1 MHNAFPRW
9 LAVAFWATSLP
20 ALTPRVTVAAPPTW
34 ESVATVLKA
43 HCVQCHGPALKESG
57 LNLASPAGLR
67 QGAQSGPVVVPHDI
81 EASRLW
87 QRVRDNEM
95 PPDEPLPAAE
105 RKLLQAWIEAGT
117 PGLPAGNAPTGA
129 ADHWAFRPLAP
140 VPLPRPGQVVEEG
153 TAIDAFLQ
161 ARLERDGLGLGPVA
175 DPATLL
181 RRASLVLTGLPPTVE
196 ELEAWLADTAPGG
209 WERQVDRL
217 LASPALG
224 ERWGKYWLD
233 AAGYA
238 DSNGYFNADS
248 DRPLAWRYRDWVV
261 RAVNADLPFD
271 EFLTLQLAG
280 DELTPH
286 QSGEPASEEL
296 IDRLVATHY
305 LRNGQDGT
313 GESDGNPDEVRA
325 DKYFALESCQQN
337 VISSV
342 LGLTI
347 QCAKCHDHKFEPITQ
362 VDYYR
367 LQAVFFPAF
376 PIENWKK
383 PNERVHFA
391 PRAGETEAWQA
402 ALAALDE
409 QLARDRAALKG
420 VLRTERPKGEVLFAD
435 DFSGDKLAPRWSPRA
450 PGDER
455 PAGKVAVQV
464 DSPNRPGA
472 FVRDGGLVIAEG
484 NTQGDSVLSTQGAID
499 WRPSPVGAS
508 VQVTFDLVDNKF
520 DEAGSAAERVGYLIA
535 LQNFDDSGPTPGGN
549 LLIDGHPAAS
559 SSVHLDYPG
568 TDSKSAGA
576 IGTTG
581 YQPGRNY
588 GVRITALENGK
599 YRLEHLVD
607 FLPEEKSL
615 ELTGDDLP
623 PGGFG
628 FEYCCNR
635 SFVVDNVLIEK
646 FAPPAPGSA
655 AEVFARHVA
664 GQRQQLADLQ
674 RRRNE
679 LANAQPGKLAL
690 VTDAGATPP
699 EVHLLVRG
707 NYSTPGEVVTAG
719 GLGFLTDAGREF
731 AVSGPTPAG
740 TTGQRLA
747 LARWLLQADSRPRA
761 LAARV
766 QVNRMWQQV
775 FGAGLVTTSENLGY
789 GGAEPSHPELLDWL
803 AERYSTGGMSL
814 KGMLRELM
822 LSRAFRQTS
831 DPVERGLASDPGNR
845 LMWRFSPTRLDAEA
859 IRDSWLLMAGSLSR
873 SVGGPPVAST
883 RTGTGEV
890 VIAEGELGAHRR
902 SLYLQQRRTQVVS
915 FLQLFDAP
923 QIVFNSTR
931 RPRSTIPLQS
941 LGLLNGEFA
950 VRRGAEL
957 ATRLVAE
964 EGDESRRLVRAYRV
978 CLARDPAAG
987 EVEAARAFLEAQ
999 RAEYAAGPAADVRS
1013 WSDLCQL
1020 LMAGN
1025 EAMYLR

>member
-1 MHNAFPRW
+1 
-9 LAVAFWATSLP
+9 
-20 ALTPRVTVAAPPTW
+20 
-34 ESVATVLKA
+34 
-43 HCVQCHGPALKESG
+43 
-57 LNLASPAGLR
+57 
-67 QGAQSGPVVVPHDI
+67 
-81 EASRLW
+81 
-87 QRVRDNEM
+87 
-95 PPDEPLPAAE
+95 
-105 RKLLQAWIEAGT
+105 
-117 PGLPAGNAPTGA
+117 
-129 ADHWAFRPLAP
+129 
-140 VPLPRPGQVVEEG
+140 
-153 TAIDAFLQ
+153 
-161 ARLERDGLGLGPVA
+161 
-175 DPATLL
+175 
-181 RRASLVLTGLPPTVE
+181 VLTGLPPTVD
-196 ELEAWLADTAPGG
+196 ELESWLADTAPGG

-217 LASPALG
+217 LASPAFG

-286 QSGEPASEEL
+286 QSGEPASPEL
-296 IDRLVATHY
+296 IDQLVATHF

-376 PIENWKK
+376 PIESWKK
-383 PNERVHFA
+383 PNERVRFA
-391 PRAGETEAWQA
+391 PRPGETEAWQT

-409 QLARDRAALKG
+409 QLTRDRAALQA
-420 VLRTERPKGEVLFAD
+420 VLRTERPRGEVLFAD
-435 DFSGDKLAPRWSPRA
+435 DFSADTLAPRWSPRA

-464 DSPNRPGA
+464 DSANRPGA
-472 FVRDGGLVIAEG
+472 FLRDGRMVIAEG
-484 NTQGDSVLSTQGAID
+484 NTQGDSALSTQVAID

-520 DEAGSAAERVGYLIA
+520 DAAGTAAERVGYLLA

-549 LLIDGHPAAS
+549 LLIDGHPTAS
-559 SSVHLDYPG
+559 SSVHVDYPG
-568 TDSKSAGA
+568 ADAKSAGA

-615 ELTGDDLP
+615 ELTRDDLP
-623 PGGFG
+623 AGGFG

-646 FAPPAPGSA
+646 FPPPAPGSA
-655 AEVFARHVA
+655 AEVFARHVE
-664 GQRQQLADLQ
+664 GQRQQLAALQ
-674 RRRNE
+674 RKRTE

-690 VTDAGATPP
+690 VTDAGPTPP

-707 NYSTPGEVVTAG
+707 NYSTPGDLVTPG
-719 GLGFLTDAGREF
+719 GLGFLTDPGREY
-731 AVSGPTPAG
+731 AVAGPTPAG

-803 AERYSTGGMSL
+803 AQRYSTGGLSL
-814 KGMLRELM
+814 KGMLRELL

-845 LMWRFSPTRLDAEA
+845 LVWRFSPTRLDAEA

-873 SVGGPPVAST
+873 AAGGPPVAST

-890 VIAEGELGAHRR
+890 VIGEGEVGAHRR

-964 EGDESRRLVRAYRV
+964 EGDAERRLVRAYRV
-978 CLARDPAAG
+978 CLARDPATG
-987 EVEAARAFLEAQ
+987 EREAARAFLEAQ
-999 RAEYAAGPAADVRS
+999 RGEYAAGPTAELRS

-1025 EAMYLR
+1025 EALYLR